1 MNASLQH
8 LYVYISAVNSNVCVY
23 KIILAKSVNYCYYI
37 TYKGKNHHFFEK
49 ISIFDGSMAALRN
62 GVDPKPAAQ
71 NEEELM
77 IFVKVDDLKTGMR
90 LGKPIYN
97 KNGVLLYDRDT
108 KLTMQAIFG
117 IKNFNL
123 MGLYILEPAEP
134 LPPMSEDD
142 INFERFQTMA
152 VFSIRED
159 LDLIAM
165 GKKDKGL
172 DWLVSLVMKNYGV
185 LDHKI
190 NFVQSLRSSE
200 DFVYKHVLNVAIL
213 SSLIAGQLGVKGGR
227 LNQIVKAAVLHDIGV
242 MRLKEVPDGADVDP
256 EIRKVIKSN
265 TDDILRVYGGL
276 DDEVLRLISQMQE
289 IYVREGTGDTIPEA
303 LKMNVNANILYIADT
318 YDRMTAMKSAAEPTS
333 EVLAIRYL
341 LDNEDRFEPMIV
353 NALIKAINILYPGV
367 CVELKVTKKE
377 ITGEV
382 VERTEKGLVIKG
394 NDDAIFE
401 PMVIEFR
408 TNNLYDLSLPSV
420 KSEVQISDVMKTMDN
435 RIQLDRD
442 LLDQFSTV
450 S

>member
-1 MNASLQH
+1 ML
-8 LYVYISAVNSNVCVY
+8 
-23 KIILAKSVNYCYYI
+23 
-37 TYKGKNHHFFEK
+37 
-49 ISIFDGSMAALRN
+49 
-62 GVDPKPAAQ
+62 
-71 NEEELM
+71 
-77 IFVKVDDLKTGMR
+77 FVKVDDLKPGMR

-134 LPPMSEDD
+134 VPPMTEDD
-142 INFERFQTMA
+142 INFERFQTMS

-172 DWLVSLVMKNYGV
+172 DWLCSLVIKNYSV

-213 SSLIAGQLGVKGGR
+213 SALIAGQLGVKGGR
-227 LNQIVKAAVLHDIGV
+227 LNSIIKASVLHDIGV
-242 MRLKEVPDGADVDP
+242 TRLKEAPDGAEVDP

-265 TDDILRVYGGL
+265 TDDILRTYGNL
-276 DDEVLRLISQMQE
+276 DEEVMKLISQMHE
-289 IYVREGTGDTIPEA
+289 LYIREGTGDAVPDA
-303 LKMNVNANILYIADT
+303 LKQNINANILFVADT
-318 YDRMTAMKSAAEPTS
+318 YDRFTAMKSETEPTS
-333 EVLAIRYL
+333 EVVAIRHL
-341 LDNEDRFEPMIV
+341 LDNEDVFDPMIV

-367 CVELKVTKKE
+367 CVELKVTKE
-377 ITGEV
+377 DIMGNV
-382 VERTEKGLVIKG
+382 SERTEKGLVIKG
-394 NDDAIFE
+394 NDQAIFE

-408 TNNLYDLSLPSV
+408 TNTLYDLSIPSV
-420 KSEVQISDVMKTMDN
+420 AAEVQISDIMKTMDN
-435 RIQLDRD
+435 RIQLDHD
-442 LLDQFSTV
+442 LLDQFAPLGPA
-450 S
+450 